1 MKNYIGSV
9 VKRSDFYHW
18 RYRDVN
24 GKSTSKVIKNS
35 NGVKVTDLA
44 EAEAVAAKWSEE
56 LFALHQLKTK
66 EQVIQ
71 QIAETRDLLHLCKE
85 PIERIEQAFF
95 NHPSAPEISPHHR
108 GNYHSTLNR
117 LIAFTSGYGVKTVAD
132 VTENIAQD
140 FLTYNWKRGISAKTY
155 NSNLDIL
162 KRVFRL
168 LCKERSPFAEF
179 KKKPGC
185 AEMRQAFTTEQ
196 LQKIWE
202 TLQSPDYH
210 ILYKEEMMV
219 LYKLALYTGA
229 RCGDLCLL
237 KWDAVDLEHRTVQ
250 KRPGIATTKPALPA
264 ASAPPFAP
272 RRQSRCNLY
281 PNEKTA
287 PPGAVF
293 LLRQCSYKAARLKK
307 LEGDILI

>member
-9 VKRSDFYHW
+9 VRRSNYFHW
-18 RYRDVN
+18 RYRDIS
-24 GKSTSKVIKNS
+24 GKSTSRVIKNA

-44 EAEAVAAKWSEE
+44 EAEAIAAQWSEE

-71 QIAETRDLLHLCKE
+71 QIAEVKDLLHLCKE
-85 PIERIEQAFF
+85 PIENIEQLFF
-95 NHPSAPEISPHHR
+95 DHPSAPEISPHHR

-117 LIAFTSGYGVKTVAD
+117 LIAFTSGCGVKTVAD
-132 VTENIAQD
+132 VTENIAQA
-140 FLTYNWKRGISAKTY
+140 FLSYNWKRGISAKTY
-155 NSNLDIL
+155 NSNLDVL

-168 LCKERSPFAEF
+168 LCKDQNPFADF

-202 TLQSPDYH
+202 TFQSPEYH

-229 RCGDLCLL
+229 RFG
-237 KWDAVDLEHRTVQ
+237 HR
-250 KRPGIATTKPALPA
+250 
-264 ASAPPFAP
+264 
-272 RRQSRCNLY
+272 N
-281 PNEKTA
+281 
-287 PPGAVF
+287 
-293 LLRQCSYKAARLKK
+293 
-307 LEGDILI
+307 